1 MSYEMDRLIYGNER
15 EAEGRAEGKA
25 EGRAEGRAEGKQIQL
40 FELVIKDLLPM
51 SVAAKEAGL
60 EQEEFEEALKEYKA
74 QQATE

>member
-15 EAEGRAEGKA
+15 EAEGRAEGK
-25 EGRAEGRAEGKQIQL
+25 QIQL
-40 FELVIKDLLPM
+40 FELVIKDLLPL

-60 EQEEFEEALKEYKA
+60 ETEEFEEALEEYKA

>member
-15 EAEGRAEGKA
+15 E
-25 EGRAEGRAEGKQIQL
+25 AEGKQIQL

-60 EQEEFEEALKEYKA
+60 ETGEFEAAMKEYKA
-74 QQATE
+74 QQANE